1 MGKTLIE
8 YAEALADR
16 KLIWPAPP
24 KRVPI
29 KAQPSADPLAG
40 IRGVAFS
47 VYGTLLRISDGD
59 LLVQHPQAVRME
71 IALEKTIKEFNM
83 WNSMSRRPGAPWE
96 GMVTR
101 YQRALD
107 EQQLGVSAVPGEVPE
122 VDSTLLW
129 AKLIRLLQ
137 QKDYSYEVSIYGD
150 LEEFAE
156 KVAYFFHSCLQ
167 GLEAEEGALE
177 LLRALPLVGKR
188 VGIIGNGQ
196 RFTLVQ
202 MLRAFQRQGTLP
214 SLDEVLNP
222 ALVTLSWR
230 EGVRKPSKSLY
241 QRALE
246 RFRRVGVAPHQ
257 VLYVG
262 TRLRD
267 DLAVAKQAGMRTA
280 LLAVDQTSFSATRE
294 ELADPELRPERL
306 LTSLSQVRDVA
317 GH

>member
-8 YAEALADR
+8 YAEWLADR

-29 KAQPSADPLAG
+29 KAQPYVEPLVG

-47 VYGTLLRISDGD
+47 VYGTLLRISDGE

-71 IALEKTIKEFNM
+71 IALEKTIKEFGM
-83 WNSMSRRPGAPWE
+83 WNSMTRRPGAPWE

-101 YQRALD
+101 YSRALD
-107 EQQLGVSAVPGEVPE
+107 EQRMTTTAAPGEVPE
-122 VDSTLLW
+122 VDSALLW
-129 AKLIRLLQ
+129 LKMIRLLQ
-137 QKDYSYEVSIYGD
+137 HKDYSYEVSIYGD

-167 GLEAEEGALE
+167 GFEAEEGALE

-188 VGIIGNGQ
+188 VGLIANGQ
-196 RFTLVQ
+196 RFTPVQ

-214 SLDEVLNP
+214 SLDDVLDP
-222 ALVTLSWR
+222 ALVTISWR

-241 QRALE
+241 QAALE
-246 RFRRVGVAPHQ
+246 RFRRMGVAPHQ

-280 LLAVDQTSFSATRE
+280 LLAVDQASFAATRE
-294 ELADPELRPERL
+294 EVTDPELRPERL

>member
-1 MGKTLIE
+1 MGKPLTE
-8 YAEALADR
+8 YAERLADR
-16 KLIWPAPP
+16 KLVWPAAP
-24 KRVPI
+24 KRAPI
-29 KAQPSADPLAG
+29 KAQPSAQPLVG

-47 VYGTLLRISDGD
+47 VYGTLLRISDGE

-71 IALEKTIKEFNM
+71 IALDKTIKEFNM
-83 WNSMSRRPGAPWE
+83 WNSMTRRPGAPSE
-96 GMVTR
+96 GMLPR

-107 EQQLGVSAVPGEVPE
+107 EQRMAVSAAPGEIPE
-122 VDSTLLW
+122 VDSALLW
-129 AKLIRLLQ
+129 MKMIRQLQ
-137 QKDYSYEVSIYGD
+137 QKDYSYEISRYGD
-150 LEEFAE
+150 LEEFSE
-156 KVAYFFHSCLQ
+156 KVSYFFHSCLQ
-167 GLEAEEGALE
+167 GFEAEDGALE
-177 LLRALPLVGKR
+177 LLHALPLTGKR
-188 VGIIGNGQ
+188 VGLIGNGQ
-196 RFTLVQ
+196 RFTPVQ

-214 SLDEVLNP
+214 SLDEVFDP

-246 RFRRVGVAPHQ
+246 RFRRMGVAPHQ

-262 TRLRD
+262 TRVRD

>member
-1 MGKTLIE
+1 MGKTLTE
-8 YAEALADR
+8 YADWLADR

-29 KAQPSADPLAG
+29 KAQPSIDPIVG
-40 IRGVAFS
+40 IRAVAFS

-59 LLVQHPQAVRME
+59 LLVQHPQTVRME
-71 IALEKTIKEFNM
+71 IAFEKTIKEFNM
-83 WNSMSRRPGAPWE
+83 WHAMTRRPGAPSE
-96 GMVTR
+96 GMVPR
-101 YQRALD
+101 YERALD
-107 EQQLGVSAVPGEVPE
+107 EQRMAVSAAPGEIPE
-122 VDSTLLW
+122 VDSALLW
-129 AKLIRLLQ
+129 MKMIRLLQ
-137 QKDYSYEVSIYGD
+137 HKDYSYEVSIYGSP
-150 LEEFAE
+150 EEFAE

-177 LLRALPLVGKR
+177 VLRTLPLVGKR
-188 VGIIGNGQ
+188 VGIIANAQ
-196 RFTLVQ
+196 RFTPVQ

-214 SLDEVLNP
+214 TLEDVLDP

-241 QRALE
+241 QIALE
-246 RFRRVGVAPHQ
+246 RFRRMGVSPHQ

-306 LTSLSQVRDVA
+306 LTSLLQVRDVA

>member
-1 MGKTLIE
+1 MGKTLTE
-8 YAEALADR
+8 YAEWLADR
-16 KLIWPAPP
+16 KLVWPAAP

-29 KAQPSADPLAG
+29 KAQPSIDPIVG
-40 IRGVAFS
+40 IRAVAFS
-47 VYGTLLRISDGD
+47 VYGTLLRIADGE
-59 LLVQHPQAVRME
+59 LLVQHPQTVRME
-71 IALEKTIKEFNM
+71 IAFEKTIKEFNM
-83 WNSMSRRPGAPWE
+83 WNSMTRRPGAPSE

-101 YQRALD
+101 YERALD
-107 EQQLGVSAVPGEVPE
+107 EQRMAVSAAPGEIPE
-122 VDSTLLW
+122 VDSAQLW
-129 AKLIRLLQ
+129 MKMIRLLQ
-137 QKDYSYEVSIYGD
+137 QKDYTYETSIYGNM
-150 LEEFAE
+150 EEFAE
-156 KVAYFFHSCLQ
+156 KVAFFFHSCLQ
-167 GLEAEEGALE
+167 GIEAEEGALE
-177 LLRALPLVGKR
+177 LLRTLPLVGKR
-188 VGIIGNGQ
+188 VGLIANAQ

-214 SLDEVLNP
+214 SLDDVLDP

-241 QRALE
+241 QKALE
-246 RFRRVGVAPHQ
+246 RFRRMGVAPHQ

-267 DLAVAKQAGMRTA
+267 DLAVAKEAGMRTA